1 MIANSDKTMSALSQ
15 YIKLYDDH
23 KAVIDARSAL
33 LLNSLRNE
41 ARDKF
46 AHDDTLP
53 RKGSEGYEKTSL
65 DDMFAPDFGVNINR
79 VNIPVDV
86 SLSFKCDVP
95 NLSTIMAFV
104 VNDTFVPSPTLHNKM
119 PQGVIVESLAKAAV
133 EHRDL
138 VAKYYG
144 KIAPIT
150 NTTVALNTMLVQ
162 DGVFI
167 YVPRDVA
174 MERPIQLVNIFNSA
188 APLMGV
194 RRLLIIVE
202 EGAKAQMLICDHT
215 QNNEYRYLSSQVME
229 VYVGNNASLDIYDI
243 EESSALTLR
252 HSQLYAEQKAGST
265 LLVNGV
271 TLTGGTTRNDYN
283 IDIKGDNCD
292 TSLGGMAIGSGVQHI
307 DNHSEI
313 KHLATHGNS
322 NQLFKYVL
330 DGQSTGAFEGAI
342 YVAPE
347 AQFTQAYQSN
357 RNLLA
362 STEAR
367 MHTKPQLEIYNDDV
381 KCSHGATTGQLDATA
396 LFYMRSRGIP
406 EQEARTML
414 MQAFMVDV
422 IDMVKMEG
430 LRDRLRHLVEK
441 RFYGQQASCG
451 DCGVACRDVKN
462 D

>member
-1 MIANSDKTMSALSQ
+1 MSALTQ
-15 YIKLYDDH
+15 YIELFDSHRGTIESK
-23 KAVIDARSAL
+23 SAI
-33 LLNSLRNE
+33 LLNQYRSE
-41 ARDKF
+41 ARNKLEGKQ
-46 AHDDTLP
+46 LP
-53 RKGSEGYEKTSL
+53 TKGAEGYEKTSIE
-65 DDMFAPDFGVNINR
+65 DMFAPDFGVNINR

-95 NLSTIMAFV
+95 NMSTIMAFV
-104 VNDTFVPSPTLHNKM
+104 VNDSFLPSSTLHNRM
-119 PQGVIVESLAKAAV
+119 PQGVIIDSLAKVAN
-133 EHRDL
+133 EQPEL
-138 VAKYYG
+138 VGQYYNKLADNDNVG
-144 KIAPIT
+144 
-150 NTTVALNTMLVQ
+150 VALNTMLVQ

-167 YVPRDVA
+167 YVPRGVE

-194 RRLLIIVE
+194 RRLLIVIE
-202 EGAKAQMLICDHT
+202 DGAKAQLLICDHT
-215 QNNEYRYLSSQVME
+215 QNREFNYLSSQVIE
-229 VYVGNNASLDIYDI
+229 TFVGQNASLDIYDI
-243 EESSALTLR
+243 EESSATTSR
-252 HSQLYAEQKAGST
+252 YSQLFARQQRDSQ

-271 TLTGGTTRNDYN
+271 TLTSGTTRNDYN
-283 IDIKGDNCD
+283 IDLVGENGDA
-292 TSLGGMAIGSGVQHI
+292 TIAGMAIGSSCQHI
-307 DNHSEI
+307 DNNSNIRHLTTHS
-313 KHLATHGNS
+313 NS

-330 DGQSTGAFEGAI
+330 DDESTGAFEGAI
-342 YVAPE
+342 YVAE
-347 AQFTQAYQSN
+347 GAQFTEAYQSN

-362 STEAR
+362 SRQAR

-381 KCSHGATTGQLDATA
+381 KCSHGATTGQLDADA

-441 RFYGQQASCG
+441 RFYGQQVSCA
-451 DCGVACRDVKN
+451 DCGVSCRDAKN